1 MFVFFF
7 FSKKAD
13 AVNKKDFRSGAF
25 ALENGPFWGLSNA
38 MIFHSKML
46 NILLR
51 LLKFLVVKM
60 YSRQF
65 AEEKTSRWVSLG

>member
-60 YSRQF
+60 YSSLLKKRLH
-65 AEEKTSRWVSLG
+65 SRSA